1 MNPERTPLAVNVA
14 DLLRR
19 PGARRHEDL
28 QARVEGVSV
37 VGTWVEADDGV
48 HVEANLE
55 SVSEGI
61 LVSGTVSAPWHGECR
76 RCLAPL
82 SGAASVE
89 VRELYERHAREGETY
104 PLRHEQV
111 DLEPLAREALLLEL
125 PLAPL
130 CRADCLGICP
140 TCGADL
146 NEGPCGC
153 APTARDPRWAALDDL
168 RLGE

>member
-1 MNPERTPLAVNVA
+1 MTPEPTPLVVNVA
-14 DLLRR
+14 DLLHR

-28 QARVEGVSV
+28 RARLEGISV
-37 VGTWVEADDGV
+37 VGTRVAAGDEVSVAV
-48 HVEANLE
+48 TLE
-55 SVSEGI
+55 PVSEGI
-61 LVSGTVSAPWHGECR
+61 LVSGSVSAPWHGECR
-76 RCLAPL
+76 RCLTAL
-82 SGAASVE
+82 SGAVRAD
-89 VRELYERHAREGETY
+89 VRELYEPHAREGETY
-104 PLRHEQV
+104 PLRHDQV

-130 CRADCLGICP
+130 CRDDCLGICP

-153 APTARDPRWAALDDL
+153 APADRDPRWAALDDL

>member
-1 MNPERTPLAVNVA
+1 MTPDLAPLAVNVA

-19 PGARRHEDL
+19 HGARRHEDL
-28 QARVEGVSV
+28 RARLEGISV
-37 VGTWVEADDGV
+37 VGTRVEPGDEVAVDV
-48 HVEANLE
+48 TLEA
-55 SVSEGI
+55 VSEGI
-61 LVSGTVSAPWHGECR
+61 LVTGSVSAPWHGECR
-76 RCLAPL
+76 RCLTAV
-82 SGAASVE
+82 SGATRAD
-89 VRELYERHAREGETY
+89 VRELYEPQARDGETY
-104 PLRHEQV
+104 PLRREQV

-130 CRADCLGICP
+130 CGADCLGICP

-153 APTARDPRWAALDDL
+153 APAARDPRWAALDDL